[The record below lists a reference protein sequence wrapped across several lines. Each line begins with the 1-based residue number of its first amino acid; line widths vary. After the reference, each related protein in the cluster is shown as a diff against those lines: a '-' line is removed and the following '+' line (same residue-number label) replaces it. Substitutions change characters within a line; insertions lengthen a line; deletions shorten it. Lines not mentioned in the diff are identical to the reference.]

1 MKPRHT
7 PTSAT
12 ALKRLPPLEAIRMF
26 EAVARLG
33 STVAAARELRL
44 THGAV
49 SRRIRTL
56 EDHLGTPLLERGRGG
71 RLVPTEAGTR
81 FADAERQALGTLA
94 EAADAAGRGDARQ
107 SAVRINTT
115 ASFAALWLIPR
126 QHRFRSRYPAFE
138 LWVSESQSLVEP
150 GAVSDID
157 VAIRSGDG
165 EWPGVRTE
173 RLMRDVMIPVLAPT
187 IAAGLREP
195 ADLAHVTLLQ
205 DEDPSV
211 TWRHWTQ
218 AAGLGNPDWASRGPR
233 LASTLLLMQAA
244 AAGDGV
250 ALVPAHLADIQIER
264 GHLVIPFDVKLNQ
277 GPTYWLV
284 RPQRGLSSPAIRAFC
299 AWLRAEARNNS
310 PESQSAGR

>member
-1 MKPRHT
+1 VSSRHT
-7 PTSAT
+7 QTPADPF
-12 ALKRLPPLEAIRMF
+12 KRLPPLEAIRMF

-49 SRRIRTL
+49 SRRIRGL
-56 EDHLGTPLLERGRGG
+56 EDHLATPLLERGRGG

-81 FADAERQALGTLA
+81 FAETARQALGMLA
-94 EAADAAGRGDARQ
+94 EAADAAGRGAARQ

-138 LWVSESQSLVEP
+138 LWVSESQSLIEP
-150 GAVSDID
+150 GAISDID

-165 EWPGVRTE
+165 KWPGVRSE
-173 RLMRDVMIPVLAPT
+173 RLMDDVMIPVSAPG
-187 IAAGLREP
+187 IAAQLFEP

-205 DEDPSV
+205 DEDPAVS
-211 TWRHWTQ
+211 WQQWMQ

-250 ALVPAHLADIQIER
+250 ALVPAHLASSHIER
-264 GHLVIPFDVKLNQ
+264 GHLINPFAVKFDK
-277 GPTYWLV
+277 GPSYWLV

-299 AWLRAEARNNS
+299 AWLRAETRNDN
-310 PESQSAGR
+310 PDNRSA